1 MTTRAVLSIVL
12 VALGTAASG
21 GTAAGAPPAPRPAPA
36 HPSGKPPAPATPL
49 APLAMLPSIPRV
61 KVEVRKTQLVVVE
74 EVNLP
79 RGEWRNESLDFYVAF
94 GAPGAPRAID
104 ARLVAVADGALEPE
118 DEEAG
123 EALVVERTPHRPS
136 SAHPLLGKDSMAGV
150 VVHVKRE
157 ALAKA
162 LAPGNMAA
170 LRVRTALD
178 LPEEDNL
185 GARGVVVRLGAS
197 RGTPL
202 TLGRLTVAAKAG
214 APAPV
219 RAEAHLCGGEAD
231 ATPLAIAIVPRPVSP
246 PLPLA
251 NALPP
256 SSSAPSSSAPAIA
269 PVLAV
274 RHASDDLC
282 IRFWTLP

>member
-1 MTTRAVLSIVL
+1 
-12 VALGTAASG
+12 
-21 GTAAGAPPAPRPAPA
+21 
-36 HPSGKPPAPATPL
+36 
-49 APLAMLPSIPRV
+49 MLPSIARV
-61 KVEVRKTQLVVVE
+61 KIEVLKSQLVVIE

-79 RGEWRNESLDFYVAF
+79 RGEWKGESLDFYVAF
-94 GAPGAPRAID
+94 GAPGAPRAVD
-104 ARLVAVADGALEPE
+104 AHLVAVGDGALEPE
-118 DEEAG
+118 DDDPG
-123 EALVVERTPHRPS
+123 EALVVDRAPRRPV
-136 SAHPLLGKDSMAGV
+136 SAHALLGKDTMAGV

-170 LRVRTALD
+170 LRLRTALD

-202 TLGRLTVAAKAG
+202 TLGRLSLIARAGAG
-214 APAPV
+214 APA
-219 RAEAHLCGGEAD
+219 RAEARLCGSQAEP
-231 ATPLAIAIVPRPVSP
+231 TPLAIALSP
-246 PLPLA
+246 K
-251 NALPP
+251 PP
-256 SSSAPSSSAPAIA
+256 APPAAAAGPAAPAGPAAAAPIAPIA

-282 IRFWTLP
+282 VRFWMPP

>member
-1 MTTRAVLSIVL
+1 LTTRAALLSIVL

-21 GTAAGAPPAPRPAPA
+21 GIAAGAPAASKPPPA
-36 HPSGKPPAPATPL
+36 HSSGKPPAPAAPL

-79 RGEWRNESLDFYVAF
+79 RGEWKNESLDFYVAF

-118 DEEAG
+118 DAEAG

-162 LAPGNMAA
+162 LGPGNMAA

-178 LPEEDNL
+178 LPEEDSV

-197 RGTPL
+197 RGTPI

-214 APAPV
+214 APTPA

-231 ATPLAIAIVPRPVSP
+231 ATPLAIAIVPRPV
-246 PLPLA
+246 
-251 NALPP
+251 LPP
-256 SSSAPSSSAPAIA
+256 QPSPTTIA

-282 IRFWTLP
+282 IRFWTPPQP